1 MGSART
7 AKYGGSNTQRKTGKG
22 FQGVGI
28 ALENSNTLV
37 SVTPGGVINAIVTG
51 TGIEGRGMAFDNN
64 HGILYAAGPGDE
76 TQSLYTVD
84 TTTGTATLIGSTG
97 INSYFVGLEYNEA
110 NDTLYMLADPDNS
123 DSGFSNLY
131 SLNTTTGDATL
142 IGSTGV
148 NLLDGL
154 A

>member
-64 HGILYAAGPGDE
+64 HGILYATGP
-76 TQSLYTVD
+76 
-84 TTTGTATLIGSTG
+84 
-97 INSYFVGLEYNEA
+97 
-110 NDTLYMLADPDNS
+110 
-123 DSGFSNLY
+123 
-131 SLNTTTGDATL
+131 GDATL

-148 NLLDGL
+148 NLLEGL
-154 A
+154 ASLPAAPVPEPTTIILLGSGLIGLLGFRKKFKK

>member
-1 MGSART
+1 M
-7 AKYGGSNTQRKTGKG
+7 
-22 FQGVGI
+22 
-28 ALENSNTLV
+28 

-64 HGILYAAGPGDE
+64 HGILYSTGPGDE

-131 SLNTTTGDATL
+131 SLNTTMGDATL

-148 NLLDGL
+148 NLLEGL
-154 A
+154 ASLPAAPVPEPTTIILRGSGLIGLLGFRKKFKK

>member
-1 MGSART
+1 
-7 AKYGGSNTQRKTGKG
+7 
-22 FQGVGI
+22 
-28 ALENSNTLV
+28 
-37 SVTPGGVINAIVTG
+37 
-51 TGIEGRGMAFDNN
+51 MAFDNN